1 MIYLDSAATTL
12 VKPKTVSDKVL
23 WALTNLSSPGRGQYL
38 NAELAEKTAFECRE
52 KTAALFNVKEPD
64 DVVFTFN
71 ATHGL
76 NMAIFTL
83 ARPNGRCV
91 VSGFEHNAVMRPL
104 KSRGMEIIKAE
115 SPLFD
120 RESAVGAFDRAIDN
134 SIDFVVCTAVSNVF
148 GYILPIEE
156 IAEICR
162 KRRVPLIIDASQGA
176 GTLDLDFTRLGAAF
190 MAMPGHKGLYGP
202 QGTGILLCGQKVRPL
217 LMGGTGGDSRLPSMP
232 DYLPDAGEAGTHNM
246 VGIAGLSAGID
257 FVSKMT
263 PGKILRHEQK
273 LASVCAGGLRR
284 IRGVNVYYTGDR
296 NVQSGVLSFTAEGR
310 DCEEIASELGKRG
323 ICVRAGLHCAPS
335 AHETVGT
342 LKKGTVRVSFSA
354 FNSKK
359 DVMRFLNTMGRI
371 LS

>member
-1 MIYLDSAATTL
+1 MMTDIEIAQGA
-12 VKPKTVSDKVL
+12 
-23 WALTNLSSPGRGQYL
+23 
-38 NAELAEKTAFECRE
+38 
-52 KTAALFNVKEPD
+52 
-64 DVVFTFN
+64 
-71 ATHGL
+71 
-76 NMAIFTL
+76 NM
-83 ARPNGRCV
+83 
-91 VSGFEHNAVMRPL
+91 
-104 KSRGMEIIKAE
+104 
-115 SPLFD
+115 
-120 RESAVGAFDRAIDN
+120 
-134 SIDFVVCTAVSNVF
+134 
-148 GYILPIEE
+148 LPIEE